1 MRGNRASKKRSLCKE
16 LERVLEHIGLEIDSA
31 KKKITAGPFY
41 IFTSP
46 CYFECMYTP
55 ILDTF
60 RCQPRLSSKSSPC
73 ESLPSWCKQRPT
85 HFNQKAVKGKHTS
98 IARWSRKWCFLLITT
113 VKHALRPKRLL
124 SMSLIKGI
132 RIQLAATASWQ
143 ASAPRLRA

>member
-1 MRGNRASKKRSLCKE
+1 MHPKTQSVQRAGTSVGAHRPRNRFCKKENHGRPIFIP
-16 LERVLEHIGLEIDSA
+16 RV
-31 KKKITAGPFY
+31 Y

-85 HFNQKAVKGKHTS
+85 HFNQKAVKSKHTS